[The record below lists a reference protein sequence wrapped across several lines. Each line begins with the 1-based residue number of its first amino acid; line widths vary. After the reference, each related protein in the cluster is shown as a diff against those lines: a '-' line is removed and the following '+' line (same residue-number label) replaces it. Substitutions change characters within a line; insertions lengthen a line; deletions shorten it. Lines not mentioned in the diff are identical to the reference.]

1 MLQPL
6 DTVSPPLGLLGV
18 SEQTGKAPDSRL
30 QNGHDARRL
39 LWACLREDQDGGRSR
54 ERAIVKGLVDGNPPY
69 NDSRK
74 RAEGRGW
81 ECNLNF
87 MEGQAIMDSSAVPY
101 YALFANVPY
110 FADCCPRYQQDNPD
124 FLTWKAKITSGFTN
138 LLKRWPAFNWN
149 IQQVSYWMRLHGI
162 GHAYFDK
169 DGDWRFR
176 GIETGMVLIPK
187 GAPSCIDD
195 RMPFIIIRVA
205 YRIVELWDWIKD
217 PVSAEKAGCNV
228 SAIKDAIRY
237 GMKGFAPSGSQWW
250 AQPWE
255 YYERILNNNDL
266 TVSFTDSDLVYC
278 AHILV
283 QEFAKPGKPK
293 KISKFLFTEFEVV
306 PTANPTNVDKDK
318 SFLFADPNSYES
330 FTQCLVSFFQN
341 TGDGTYHSV
350 RGLAMKAFK
359 HLEVSNRLKC
369 QTVNRAFLDSSLIFQ
384 RGSGRNTERVQLAVW
399 GSVVNLPA
407 NGEIKQIA
415 VQGGTQGVMEVDRML
430 TNHLANNIGMF
441 NQRTLSREDGKGEQ
455 PTATQ
460 VNQQVAKEST
470 LSEGQITLFYQYLDT
485 LYTEMFRRAADNST
499 SDAEAKRFQKELF
512 DQGVPRQALA
522 DMEYVRANRQSGYG
536 SPQMA
541 LLKQQQ
547 MMPLVPMLP
556 EQGKENWLR
565 QAVTTIEGPEK
576 VDSFVPKQ
584 YIPNQDDSIAALENG
599 LIQEGRAPVI
609 ATGQDDVVHLN
620 SHGQDAQDVLGPLAQ
635 AMDQGQQIDP
645 ATLQDAE
652 KYGSTM
658 IPHYEEHLTRLKND
672 PMRRD
677 QGKLFEAQFKQLVSF
692 DQKLRIELRQAQ
704 RDQEIAQQQQ
714 QQATAL
720 SALDQA
726 KVQSIQTQT
735 QLAAQKTQSQI
746 QNQTAKTIHG
756 IRLKSLKQGQDM
768 NLDVA
773 RTATDIHLNT
783 AQTAADIRN
792 QRNKALAIPPELSQP
807 MAKTPKAA

>member
-1 MLQPL
+1 MLEPP
-6 DTVSPPLGLLGV
+6 DTLSPPLGLLGINT
-18 SEQTGKAPDSRL
+18 QTQKAPDSRL

-39 LWACLREDQDGGRSR
+39 LWACLREDTDGGRSR

-69 NDSRK
+69 NDQRK

-110 FADCCPRYQQDNPD
+110 YADCRTRFQYDNPERE
-124 FLTWKAKITSGFTN
+124 TWNSKITYCFSN
-138 LLKRWPAFNWN
+138 LLKRWPGFNWN
-149 IQQVSYWMRLHGI
+149 VQQVSYWMRLHGI

-187 GAPSCIDD
+187 GSPSCIDD
-195 RMPFIIIRVA
+195 RLPFIIIRVA
-205 YRIVELWDWIKD
+205 YRIVELWDWIKN
-217 PVSAEKAGCNV
+217 PEAAEKAGCNV
-228 SAIKDAIRY
+228 TAIKNAIMY
-237 GMKGFAPSGSQWW
+237 GMKGLAPSGSQWW

-255 YYERILNNNDL
+255 YYEQILNNNDL
-266 TVSFTDSDLVYC
+266 CVSFTDSDLVYC

-283 QEFAKPGKPK
+283 QEFGKPGQKN
-293 KISKFLFTEFEVV
+293 KISKFLFTEHEVV
-306 PTANPTNVDKDK
+306 SRANPSNLDKDQN
-318 SFLFADPNSYES
+318 FLFADPNSYDS

-384 RGSGRNTERVQLAVW
+384 RGSGRNSDRVSLTVW

-460 VNQQVAKEST
+460 INQQVAKEST

-485 LYTEMFRRAADNST
+485 LYAEMFRRAADSST

-512 DQGVPRQALA
+512 DEGVPREALK

-547 MMPLVPMLP
+547 MLTLFPYLP
-556 EQGKENWLR
+556 TQGQQNWIR
-565 QAVTTIEGPEK
+565 NAVTTIEGPEK
-576 VDSFVPKQ
+576 LEFFAPKE
-584 YIPNQDDSIAALENG
+584 YIPNQDDSIASLENG
-599 LIQEGRAPVI
+599 LMVQGIPPTI
-609 ATGQDDVVHLN
+609 SSGQDDVVHLTV
-620 SHGQDAQDVLGPLAQ
+620 HFQFLQQTLGPISEAI
-635 AMDQGQQIDP
+635 DQGQQASPED
-645 ATLQDAE
+645 LQQAY
-652 KYGSTM
+652 KTSQTA
-658 IPHYEEHLTRLKND
+658 IPHMEAHIARLENEPLKRSQAKLFQDQLRQLTSFDGQLRSELYAAI
-672 PMRRD
+672 RD
-677 QGKLFEAQFKQLVSF
+677 QQVQAEQ
-692 DQKLRIELRQAQ
+692 QAQ
-704 RDQEIAQQQQ
+704 ASS
-714 QQATAL
+714 L
-720 SALDQA
+720 SALDAA

-735 QLAAQKTQSQI
+735 QLAAMKTKSQI
-746 QNQTAKTIHG
+746 DNQTAKTIHG
-756 IRLKSLKQGQDM
+756 LRLKSLKQGQDM
-768 NLDVA
+768 NLNVA
-773 RTATDIHLNT
+773 RTAADIHLDT
-783 AQTAADIRN
+783 ARTGADIRN
-792 QRNKALAIPPELSQP
+792 QRAKVEIPKELG
-807 MAKTPKAA
+807 AEAA

>member
-1 MLQPL
+1 MDAPV
-6 DTVSPPLGLLGV
+6 TPPLGLLGV
-18 SEQTGKAPDSRL
+18 STETGKAPDSRL

-39 LWACLREDQDGGRSR
+39 LWACLQEDNQGGRSM

-69 NDSRK
+69 NDARK

-110 FADCCPRYQQDNPD
+110 FADCKPSFQIDNPD
-124 FLTWKAKITSGFTN
+124 HQTWTAKITKSFTN
-138 LLKRWPAFNWN
+138 LLKRWQHFNWH

-162 GHAYFDK
+162 GHAFFDK

-176 GIETGMVLIPK
+176 SIDTGSVLIPK
-187 GAPSCIDD
+187 GSPSCIDD
-195 RMPFIIIRVA
+195 RIPFIPVRVP
-205 YRIVELWDWIKD
+205 YRIVELWDLIKD
-217 PVSAEKAGCNV
+217 PDAATAAGCNV
-228 SAIKDAIRY
+228 PAIRDAIRY
-237 GMKGFAPSGSQWW
+237 GMKGLAPSGAVWW

-255 YYERILNNNDL
+255 YYEQLLKNGDL
-266 TVSFTDSDLVYC
+266 TASFTDSDLVYC
-278 AHILV
+278 FHMLV
-283 QEFAKPGKPK
+283 QEFAKPGQPK
-293 KISKFLFTEFEVV
+293 KISKFLCTEHEVV
-306 PTANPTNVDKDK
+306 PRDNAPKGTDKQ
-318 SFLFADPNSYES
+318 FLFADPNCYENYN
-330 FTQCLVSFFQN
+330 QCLVSFFQN

-369 QTVNRAFLDSSLIFQ
+369 QTVNRAFLDSSLIIQ
-384 RGSGRNTERVQLAVW
+384 SGSSRNQDRISLTVW
-399 GSVVNLPA
+399 GSVVRVPA
-407 NGEIKQIA
+407 NGEIKPIT

-485 LYTEMFRRAADNST
+485 LYAEMFRRAADPST
-499 SDAEAKRFQKELF
+499 SDEEAKAFQKELI
-512 DQGVPRQALA
+512 DDGVPKEALA
-522 DMEYVRANRQSGYG
+522 NMEYVRANRQSGYG

-547 MMPLVPMLP
+547 MMAIVPMLP
-556 EQGKENWLR
+556 EQGKQNWLED
-565 QAVTTIEGPEK
+565 AVTTIEGPEK
-576 VDSFVPKQ
+576 TERYAPRT

-599 LIQEGRAPVI
+599 LMTQGISPVI

-620 SHGQDAQDVLGPLAQ
+620 THFQFLQETLGPMSQ
-635 AMDQGQQIDP
+635 AIESEQPLPPEELQP
-645 ATLQDAE
+645 AYKTSQTA
-652 KYGSTM
+652 
-658 IPHYEEHLTRLKND
+658 IPHMEAHIARLQND
-672 PMRRD
+672 PMRKGQAKLFQD
-677 QGKLFEAQFKQLVSF
+677 QLRQLTAFDGKLRAALYDAIRQQQVQAE
-692 DQKLRIELRQAQ
+692 QAQ
-704 RDQEIAQQQQ
+704 
-714 QQATAL
+714 QASSL
-720 SALDQA
+720 SALDAA
-726 KVQSIQTQT
+726 KVQSIHTQT
-735 QLAAQKTQSQI
+735 ALAAQKTQSQI

-756 IRLKSLKQGQDM
+756 LRLKSLKQGVDM

-773 RTATDIHLNT
+773 KTTS
-783 AQTAADIRN
+783 DIRN
-792 QRNKALAIPPELSQP
+792 QRAKALAVPKEV
-807 MAKTPKAA
+807 TEKAA